1 MNLESTLEDLE
12 AQGYFA
18 SQIETNEASS
28 NTCRLVRITFASE
41 LPDKYLASPILGG
54 NFIGGFVANRSSSA
68 WHAVNLSTISKI
80 ETLAGQNLLET
91 KATLLEVVER
101 HLVQVALELVL
112 AKSRVFGEVTAIDG
126 SCLRFLTQD
135 FRLLWIPESSI
146 CEVVVENLSK
156 HFKL

>member
-18 SQIETNEASS
+18 SQIETNEVGS
-28 NTCRLVRITFASE
+28 NTSRLVRITFSSE
-41 LPDKYLASPILGG
+41 LPDKYLASPILGS
-54 NFIGGFVANRSSSA
+54 NFIGGFLANQSNSA
-68 WHAVNLSTISKI
+68 WHAVNLSGISKI
-80 ETLAGQNLLET
+80 ETLSGQNILET

-112 AKSRVFGEVTAIDG
+112 AKSRVFGQVTAIDG

-135 FRLLWIPESSI
+135 FRLLWIPETSI

>member
-18 SQIETNEASS
+18 SQIETNEVSS
-28 NTCRLVRITFASE
+28 HTCRLVRITFSSE
-41 LPDKYLASPILGG
+41 LPDKYLANPILGS
-54 NFIGGFVANRSSSA
+54 NFIGGFLANQGSSA
-68 WHAVNLSTISKI
+68 WHALNLSSISHM
-80 ETLAGQNLLET
+80 ETLSGQNLLET

-101 HLVQVALELVL
+101 HLMQVALELVL
-112 AKSRVFGEVTAIDG
+112 AKSKIFGQVTAIDG
-126 SCLRFLTQD
+126 SCLRLLTQD
-135 FRLLWIPESSI
+135 FRLLWIPETSI

>member
-18 SQIETNEASS
+18 SQIETNEVSDS
-28 NTCRLVRITFASE
+28 ICRLVRISFPSD
-41 LPDKYLASPILGG
+41 LPDKYLANPILGSD
-54 NFIGGFVANRSSSA
+54 FIGGFVANQSSSA
-68 WHAVNLSTISKI
+68 WRAVNLSSISHI
-80 ETLAGQNLLET
+80 ETLSGQNLLET

-101 HLVQVALELVL
+101 HLIQVVLELVL
-112 AKSRVFGEVTAIDG
+112 AKSRAFGQVTLIEQN
-126 SCLRFLTQD
+126 CLKFLTQD